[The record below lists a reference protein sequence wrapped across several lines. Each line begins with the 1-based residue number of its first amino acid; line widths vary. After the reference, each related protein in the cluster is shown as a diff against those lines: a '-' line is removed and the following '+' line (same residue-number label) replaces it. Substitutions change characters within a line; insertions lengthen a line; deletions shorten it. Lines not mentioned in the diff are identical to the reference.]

1 MLSKYLKSGRAH
13 FNAHLQQI
21 SLSYADEQL
30 RIDALNRQYQQVK
43 VLSLTHCGMKTLEGI

>member
-30 RIDALNRQYQQVK
+30 RIDALNRQYQQAK